1 MEAPTNTQLHELA
14 KKRVEF
20 RAHIIVFLVTMTG
33 LWAIWYF
40 TGHGYPWPVWPMAI
54 WGVGV
59 VFHYIFEYRFN
70 NIMSEEAE
78 YNKLKK
84 KMEEKVK

>member
-20 RAHIIVFLVTMTG
+20 RAHIIVFLVTMG
-33 LWAIWYF
+33 ALWIIWYF
-40 TGHGYPWPVWPMAI
+40 TGHGYPWPIWPMAI
-54 WGVGV
+54 WGIGV
-59 VFHYIFEYRFN
+59 VFHYIFDYRYN
-70 NIMSEEAE
+70 SIMSEEAE

-84 KMEEKVK
+84 KMEEKIK